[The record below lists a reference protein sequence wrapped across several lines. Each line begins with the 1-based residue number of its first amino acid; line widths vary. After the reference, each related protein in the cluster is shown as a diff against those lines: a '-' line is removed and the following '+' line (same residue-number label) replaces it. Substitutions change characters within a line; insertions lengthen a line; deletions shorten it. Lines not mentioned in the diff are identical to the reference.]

1 MKDFSR
7 NIISESITV
16 KEALEVLN
24 SLSGKD
30 SLTLFV
36 IDSKNKL
43 IGTLTD
49 GDIRRGLLSGKEIS
63 VPVKDFM
70 NRTFKSIKNNL
81 FNIQNI
87 DELRAL
93 EIDLIPFLN
102 EDESIIKIIDLSEK
116 KSILPLQAVIMA
128 GGDGKRLRPL
138 TNNLPKPLLKVGNK
152 PILEH
157 NIDRLESFGIFD
169 FTLTVRYMSDKIEDY
184 FGDGKPKGIKINY
197 YQETEPLGTI
207 GALGNMDS
215 FSTDTVLVLN
225 SDLLTNID
233 YEEFYREFNESGAD
247 MAIASVPYHVN
258 VPYAVLEVENDK
270 VISFKEKPVYTYYSS
285 AGIYLIKTEM
295 LKLIPKNQFYNA
307 TDLMEKIIELKKKLV
322 YFPIHGYWLDI
333 GQHDDYLKAQEDIK
347 HLKL

>member
-36 IDSKNKL
+36 TDSKNKL

-49 GDIRRGLLSGKEIS
+49 GDIRRGLVSGKEIS

-70 NRTFKSIKNNL
+70 NKTFKSIKNNL

-102 EDESIIKIIDLSEK
+102 EDGSIIKIIDLSEK
-116 KSILPLQAVIMA
+116 RSILPLQAVIMA

-169 FTLTVRYMSDKIEDY
+169 FTLTVRYMSDKIENY
-184 FGDGKPKGIKINY
+184 FSDGKSKGIKINY

-207 GALGNMDS
+207 GALGNMNS

-295 LKLIPKNQFYNA
+295 LKLIPKNQFFNA

>member
-7 NIISESITV
+7 NIIKETITV

-30 SLTLFV
+30 CLTLFV
-36 IDSKNKL
+36 TNSKGKL

-49 GDIRRGLLSGKEIS
+49 GDIRRGLLSGKEIHLE
-63 VPVKDFM
+63 VKDFM
-70 NRTFKSIKNNL
+70 NKTFKSIKNNL

-102 EDESIIKIIDLSEK
+102 EDGSIIKIIDLSQK

-138 TNNLPKPLLKVGNK
+138 TNDLPKPLLKVGNK

-169 FTLTVRYMSDKIEDY
+169 FTITVRYMSEKIENY
-184 FGDGKPKGIKINY
+184 FSDGKSKGIKINY
-197 YQETEPLGTI
+197 YHETEPLGTI
-207 GALGNMDS
+207 GALGNINS

-258 VPYAVLEVENDK
+258 VPYAVLEVENDT
-270 VISFKEKPVYTYYSS
+270 VVSFKEKPVYTYYSS

-307 TDLMEKIIELKKKLV
+307 TDLMEKIIALKKKLV